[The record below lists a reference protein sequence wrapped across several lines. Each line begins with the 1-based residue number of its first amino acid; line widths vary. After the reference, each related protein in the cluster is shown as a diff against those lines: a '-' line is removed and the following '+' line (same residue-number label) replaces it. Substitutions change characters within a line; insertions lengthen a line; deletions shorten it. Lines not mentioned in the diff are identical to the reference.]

1 MEKNQEIA
9 MENQTQ
15 NQLALI
21 KKDVV
26 DTVTSK
32 VREFTSAG
40 ELHFPANYS
49 VENAMKSAWLILQE
63 TKAKTPDKKEVPALS
78 YCTRDSIAN
87 ALLSM
92 AVQGLNP
99 AKKQCYF
106 IAYGN
111 QLVCQRSYFGNIYLA
126 KLADPEIEDIVGTT
140 VYEGDEFEYYIY
152 RGKTFIRKHVQS
164 LGNVDKK
171 KIVAAYATVL
181 RKDGNEAKEYSDIMT
196 IEQIKQAWKQ
206 SKMYPI
212 DDRGNIKTGSTH
224 DKFTADMA
232 EKTVINGICKQ
243 IINTSTDNY
252 LVLDTYRK
260 TEDAIVT
267 AQAQKTIQEHANGEI
282 IDLDSVPEPEHSTI
296 EPPAVDES
304 TGEVL
309 DGTGEPTF

>member
-1 MEKNQEIA
+1 MEKKQEMIQK
-9 MENQTQ
+9 EQ
-15 NQLALI
+15 NQLAIL
-21 KKDVV
+21 KKTVV

-49 VENAMKSAWLILQE
+49 VENAMKGAWLILQE
-63 TKAKTPDKKEVPALS
+63 TKAKTPNRQEVPALS

-87 ALLSM
+87 ALLNM

-126 KLADPEIEDIVGTT
+126 KLADPEIEDIVGTV

-152 RGKTFIRKHVQS
+152 RGKTFIRKHVQQ
-164 LGNVDKK
+164 LGNVDKR

-181 RKDGNEAKEYSDIMT
+181 RKDGEESKEYSSIMT
-196 IEQIKQAWKQ
+196 MEQIKQAWKQ
-206 SKMYPI
+206 SRMNPI
-212 DDRGNIKTGSTH
+212 DDRGNIKDGSTH

-232 EKTVINGICKQ
+232 EKTVINGVCKQ
-243 IINTSTDNY
+243 IINTSTDSY

-267 AQAQKTIQEHANGEI
+267 AQAQETIQEHANGEI
-282 IDLDSVPEPEHSTI
+282 IDLDPIPEPEHSTI
-296 EPPAVDES
+296 ESPAVDES

-309 DGTGEPTF
+309 EGDGEPTF

>member
-1 MEKNQEIA
+1 MESKIINTEKQNQD
-9 MENQTQ
+9 
-15 NQLALI
+15 QLALI

-26 DTVTSK
+26 DTVTNR
-32 VREFTSAG
+32 VREFTTAG

-63 TKAKTPDKKEVPALS
+63 TKAKTPDKQEVPALS

-152 RGKTFIRKHVQS
+152 RGKTFIRKHVQQ
-164 LGNVDKK
+164 LWNVDKR

-181 RKDGNEAKEYSDIMT
+181 RKDRDEAKEYSDIMT
-196 IEQIKQAWKQ
+196 MEQIKQAWKQ

-243 IINTSTDNY
+243 IINTSTDSY
-252 LVLDTYRK
+252 LVLETYRK

-267 AQAQKTIQEHANGEI
+267 AEANETIAQNANREI
-282 IDLDSVPEPEHSTI
+282 IDVTPTQGSLRAPDTAPV
-296 EPPAVDES
+296 VDTA

-309 DGTGEPTF
+309 DESEEADF

>member
-1 MEKNQEIA
+1 MEKKQEMIQN
-9 MENQTQ
+9 EQ
-15 NQLALI
+15 NQLAIL
-21 KKDVV
+21 KKNVV

-63 TKAKTPDKKEVPALS
+63 TKAKTPDRQEVPALS

-87 ALLSM
+87 ALLNM

-126 KLADPEIEDIVGTT
+126 KLADPEIEDIVGTV

-152 RGKTFIRKHVQS
+152 RGKTFIRKHVQQ
-164 LGNVDKK
+164 LGNVDKR

-181 RKDGNEAKEYSDIMT
+181 RKDGDESKEYSSIMT
-196 IEQIKQAWKQ
+196 MEQIKQAWKQ
-206 SKMYPI
+206 SRMNPI
-212 DDRGNIKTGSTH
+212 DDRGNIKGGSTH

-232 EKTVINGICKQ
+232 EKTVINGVCKQ
-243 IINTSTDNY
+243 IINTSTDSY

-267 AQAQKTIQEHANGEI
+267 AQAQETIQEHANGEI
-282 IDLDSVPEPEHSTI
+282 IDLDPVPEPEHSTI

-309 DGTGEPTF
+309 EGDGEPTF

>member
-1 MEKNQEIA
+1 MESKIINTEKQ
-9 MENQTQ
+9 NQ

-26 DTVTSK
+26 DTVTNK
-32 VREFTSAG
+32 VREFTTAG

-63 TKAKTPDKKEVPALS
+63 TKAKTPDKQEVPALS

-152 RGKTFIRKHVQS
+152 RGKTFIRKHVQQ
-164 LGNVDKK
+164 LWNVDKR

-181 RKDGNEAKEYSDIMT
+181 RKDRDEAKEYSDIMT
-196 IEQIKQAWKQ
+196 MEQIKQAWKQ

-243 IINTSTDNY
+243 IINTSTDSY
-252 LVLDTYRK
+252 LVLETYRK

-267 AQAQKTIQEHANGEI
+267 AEANETIAQNANREI
-282 IDLDSVPEPEHSTI
+282 IDVTPTQGSLRAPDTAPV
-296 EPPAVDES
+296 VDTA

-309 DGTGEPTF
+309 DESEEADF

>member
-1 MEKNQEIA
+1 MESKIINTEKQ
-9 MENQTQ
+9 NQ

-26 DTVTSK
+26 DTVTNK
-32 VREFTSAG
+32 VREFTTAG

-63 TKAKTPDKKEVPALS
+63 TKAKTPDKQEVPALS

-87 ALLSM
+87 ALLNM

-99 AKKQCYF
+99 AKKQCYL

-152 RGKTFIRKHVQS
+152 RGKTFIRKHVQQ
-164 LGNVDKK
+164 LWNVDKR

-181 RKDGNEAKEYSDIMT
+181 RKDRDEAKEYSDIMT
-196 IEQIKQAWKQ
+196 MEQIKQAWKQ

-243 IINTSTDNY
+243 IINTSTDSY
-252 LVLDTYRK
+252 LVLETYRK

-267 AQAQKTIQEHANGEI
+267 AEASETIAQNANREI
-282 IDLDSVPEPEHSTI
+282 IDVTPTQGALRAPDAD
-296 EPPAVDES
+296 PAVDTA

-309 DGTGEPTF
+309 TGSEEADF

>member
-1 MEKNQEIA
+1 MESKIINTEKQ
-9 MENQTQ
+9 NQ

-26 DTVTSK
+26 DTVTNK
-32 VREFTSAG
+32 VREFTTAG

-63 TKAKTPDKKEVPALS
+63 TKAKTPDKQEVPALS

-87 ALLSM
+87 ALLNM

-152 RGKTFIRKHVQS
+152 RGKTFIRKHVQQ
-164 LGNVDKK
+164 LWNVDKR

-181 RKDGNEAKEYSDIMT
+181 RKDRDEAKEYSDIMT
-196 IEQIKQAWKQ
+196 MEQIKQAWKQ

-243 IINTSTDNY
+243 IINTSTDSY
-252 LVLDTYRK
+252 LVLETYRK

-267 AQAQKTIQEHANGEI
+267 AEANETIAQNANREI
-282 IDLDSVPEPEHSTI
+282 IDVTPTQGSLRAPDTAPV
-296 EPPAVDES
+296 VDTA
-304 TGEVL
+304 TGDVL
-309 DGTGEPTF
+309 TGSEEADF

>member
-26 DTVTSK
+26 DPVISK

-126 KLADPEIEDIVGTT
+126 KLADSEIEDIVGTT

-196 IEQIKQAWKQ
+196 MEQIKQAWKQ

-243 IINTSTDNY
+243 IINTSTDSY
-252 LVLDTYRK
+252 LVLETYRK

-267 AQAQKTIQEHANGEI
+267 AEASETIAQHANREI
-282 IDLDSVPEPEHSTI
+282 IDVTPTEEIPNHA
-296 EPPAVDES
+296 PQMKVDQS

-309 DGTGEPTF
+309 EGTGEPTF